1 MLILLWFIV
10 GINSMDNSFI
20 NVVFT
25 YFLDSNLVTIDQL
38 TGAII
43 SNMIMIPLMQKCC
56 SLSKRLRIPFH
67 RKVKKKKKKIVH
79 GKYLL
84 AFPKRLLIFLAIM
97 LSNWSTAVACGMTLR
112 DRDMFEVLQISRSAL
127 PCVVRTNPCYHYRL
141 FYQGIGP
148 MPISTP
154 YHQRAHYR
162 RALQRER
169 INHFLPSLQN
179 SLSDQQHLQQM
190 YASFEKMRWKIRRKA
205 IIQEI
210 EFSLKS
216 VESLKFHSVSLS
228 ANKDDK
234 TINPTAHYTVEQ
246 AKKVQAIL
254 ERYKLDSSE
263 GYDVLIDSG
272 ASAWLTDDINDFVEP
287 PTMLGAPKGV
297 DGIGKGLIVKGKGR
311 ARMKLI
317 DVNNKSLIVESP
329 NVLYCPQSPI
339 KIISP
344 QALFQCLG
352 KGVGEMILN
361 EDGVIIKLGNQQVSI
376 PHHPTRNLPIIKGVP
391 YKCDNDSAKEFAAVC
406 VSAEENANLTH
417 NQKRA
422 LLWHW
427 RLGHVGMKIIAKLSQ
442 LNIID
447 RNLGPSCNGLKCEAC
462 LLAKAKKTPV
472 DKRHDVKTT
481 PQPDDKRKISEK
493 HLIPGEMVSVDQYQV
508 TV

>member
-1 MLILLWFIV
+1 MGKKKKLLMGRSIT
-10 GINSMDNSFI
+10 GAARIPKMDLVQAGVTTSARI
-20 NVVFT
+20 ARISPCI
-25 YFLDSNLVTIDQL
+25 FLDSNLVTIDQL

-43 SNMIMIPLMQKCC
+43 SNTIMSPLMQKCC
-56 SLSKRLRIPFH
+56 SLSKKLRIPFH

-84 AFPKRLLIFLAIM
+84 AFPKRLLIFSAVM
-97 LSNWSTAVACGMTLR
+97 LSNWSAAVACGITLR
-112 DRDMFEVLQISRSAL
+112 DRSRFDVLKISRSAL
-127 PCVVRTNPCYHYRL
+127 PCVVRTNPCYQFRL

-148 MPISTP
+148 MPHSTS
-154 YHQRAHYR
+154 YHLRAHYR

-190 YASFEKMRWKIRRKA
+190 YASFEKMRCKIRRKA

-228 ANKDDK
+228 ANEDDK

-272 ASAWLTDDINDFVEP
+272 ASTWLTDDINDFVEP

-361 EDGVIIKLGNQQVSI
+361 EDGVIIKLGNQQ
-376 PHHPTRNLPIIKGVP
+376 RALRIKAGESLGMP
-391 YKCDNDSAKEFAAVC
+391 RVC
-406 VSAEENANLTH
+406 VGCVVAGR
-417 NQKRA
+417 QKA
-422 LLWHW
+422 SKMAAPFSSWSFSW
-427 RLGHVGMKIIAKLSQ
+427 SFI
-442 LNIID
+442 
-447 RNLGPSCNGLKCEAC
+447 
-462 LLAKAKKTPV
+462 
-472 DKRHDVKTT
+472 
-481 PQPDDKRKISEK
+481 
-493 HLIPGEMVSVDQYQV
+493 
-508 TV
+508 